1 MNLLLTDEDYTL
13 PMGDT
18 NSFTVTFGSESG
30 IGSGSGSDIGSGIGP
45 GSGSDIGSGVGSG
58 IGSGIGSGVESGIGS
73 GIGSNVVTAV
83 ISVVDDTA
91 VESDHEFT
99 VSILSTTPQTTIE
112 ISSLTVT
119 IVDDDS

>member
-1 MNLLLTDEDYTL
+1 M
-13 PMGDT
+13 
-18 NSFTVTFGSESG
+18 
-30 IGSGSGSDIGSGIGP
+30 
-45 GSGSDIGSGVGSG
+45 
-58 IGSGIGSGVESGIGS
+58 
-73 GIGSNVVTAV
+73 TAV

-99 VSILSTTPQTTIE
+99 VSILSTTPQATIE

>member
-30 IGSGSGSDIGSGIGP
+30 IGTGSGSDIGSGIGP